1 MKVNAGVAPPPGEG
15 LMTESLA
22 VPPRVRFAG
31 GTLAWSEVALTKVV
45 VKATPFHST
54 FDVFTKLVPVS

>member
-1 MKVNAGVAPPPGEG
+1 
-15 LMTESLA
+15 MTESLA